1 MAGKGLSEETWTEG
15 KGSEQIWKNN
25 VPGREISTNKNP
37 EAELGYSTRALTN
50 IAVFKGV
57 DLLLRVFSISK
68 TVPRKLLLFD
78 DSSSFLECSVYK
90 AFLPLADIG
99 RKKNNLL

>member
-25 VPGREISTNKNP
+25 VPEISTNKDP

-57 DLLLRVFSISK
+57 DLLLPVFSISK

-90 AFLPLADIG
+90 AFLPLTDIG

>member
-1 MAGKGLSEETWTEG
+1 MRRPGQKERGLSKFGRTMFQAER
-15 KGSEQIWKNN
+15 S
-25 VPGREISTNKNP
+25 VPTKT

-90 AFLPLADIG
+90 AFLPLTDIG